1 MSMRA
6 AICLLFLLPAG
17 AAYAGGQFN
26 VQCAYSH
33 TLPDDAIVFPGQPGR
48 AMVHDFFG
56 NTGADAYSTYYSLND
71 NKVTTCNVAADPSS
85 YWVPQLKRASGIV
98 VPGYQKTY
106 YKNDQPV
113 VPLHT
118 IPDGL
123 EMLAGDHRSSVPK
136 PQINYLC
143 RGGSYTQIAPTN
155 CPVVTDS
162 SGTYAQ
168 LDISVHFPDC
178 WDGRTLVPNM
188 ASHIMNMAYRQ
199 ADGKCPA
206 AYPVK
211 IPELQLNVAYDLGQD
226 PDLSTA
232 QLSMDPIFVNGTWVP
247 QWGSLY
253 TAHADFI
260 NAWKTDSLQYAVD
273 NCSNANI
280 ACSNSI
286 PTYYSKASADVWV
299 DGRGV
304 THASDSTMTSDAGSV
319 VLIKVP
325 TPTNL
330 KDYPYTNSYLQ
341 TLAQNVTDTS
351 AVTLDIYA
359 ASTNWDDVANLPTA
373 AACNTNQRIG
383 GIYLDSA
390 LQPRVNDITRYVASQ
405 VAAGA
410 SQIGVCIRNATGR
423 TIQISSR
430 DGTRTPALF
439 MK

>member
-1 MSMRA
+1 MSMRF
-6 AICLLFLLPAG
+6 AICLIFLLPVG
-17 AAYAGGQFN
+17 SAYAGQFS

-33 TLPDDAIVFPGQPGR
+33 TLPDDAIIYPGQPGR

-71 NKVTTCNVAADPSS
+71 NKVTTCNAAADLSS
-85 YWVPQLKRASGIV
+85 YWVPQLNRASGIV

-113 VPLHT
+113 VALQT
-118 IPDGL
+118 IPAGL
-123 EMLAGDHRSSVPK
+123 EMLAGDHHSSSPK

-143 RGGSYTQIAPTN
+143 RGGSYTQIAPTR

-199 ADGKCPA
+199 SDGKCPA

-232 QLSMDPIFVNGTWVP
+232 QLSMDPILVNGTWVP

-273 NCSNANI
+273 NCSNADN
-280 ACSNSI
+280 ACSNNI
-286 PTYYSKASADVWV
+286 PTYYSKASADAWM
-299 DGRGV
+299 DSGGV
-304 THASDSTMTSDAGSV
+304 AHASGSTMISDAGSM
-319 VLIKVP
+319 VLIKFP
-325 TPTNL
+325 TPANL

-351 AVTLDIYA
+351 AVMLDIYA
-359 ASTNWDDVANLPTA
+359 ASTNWDDTANLPTA
-373 AACNTNQRIG
+373 AACNTHQRIG
-383 GIYLDSA
+383 GIYLDNA
-390 LQPRVNDITRYVASQ
+390 LQPRNNDITPYVASQ
-405 VAAGA
+405 VAAGS

-423 TIQISSR
+423 TVQISSR